1 MNMQFQISGLAI
13 LILLFIFYKSHETL
27 RLYKEKVFYEAM
39 CTIIISLILD
49 IASLFFINFRDVI
62 PIVLVKFVCKSYII
76 SLIWD
81 AKAALSYVLTDL
93 FSQKKHQRVA
103 NIILLVCLIQS
114 VVIFMLP
121 IQIYDENGAVYTYG
135 AADNMVYIFST
146 MYIVTTLAVSFILYK
161 RLNPRRAFAVILWMI
176 IWSISAV
183 IQFLNNEL
191 LIVGFASAMGVL
203 VLFVIMENPEAN
215 LDRELGCF
223 NSYAMARYISQLMQS
238 KQEFGVLE
246 ISFEHS
252 DVFKETKRSV
262 DDVMRQILHMVKPYK
277 EVLAFKKRNIGFI
290 MVSTQKQ
297 RLEAVGKEI
306 STFLSEMDSVHEGVT
321 LILSK
326 QTDSFESTDDLLK
339 CFSYV
344 RSEHADRRGKLFY
357 VTDAIID
364 KYNEQHLIEK
374 EIENALEQDRV
385 EVFLQPIYSNHKN
398 RFTSAEALVR
408 IRKETGDYLS
418 PAKFISIAEES
429 GQILKIGER
438 VFEKVCIFL
447 EKNNIERLGIEYIEI
462 NLSVIQCEQ
471 KDLASRLLDIVK
483 QYKVDPKLINLEIT
497 ETASVSAKAI
507 LLKNMEILIE
517 NGFSFS
523 LDDFGKGES
532 NLMYVVEMPVSI
544 IKLDYD
550 MTKAFFKSERA
561 QHVVRTVVNMAHDM
575 NIKLVA
581 EGIETK
587 EEIDGMYH
595 EDIDYIQGY
604 YYSKPLP
611 MDKAL
616 EFFERA
622 GENER
627 ETNN

>member
-13 LILLFIFYKSHETL
+13 LILLFIFYKSHKTL

-49 IASLFFINFRDVI
+49 IASLFFISIRDVI
-62 PIVLVKFVCKSYII
+62 PIALVNFVCKSYII

-81 AKAALSYVLTDL
+81 LRVALNYVLTDL
-93 FSQKKHQRVA
+93 FSQKKHQKVS
-103 NIILLVCLIQS
+103 NNILLVCLIQS
-114 VVIFMLP
+114 VIIYMLP
-121 IQIYDENGAVYTYG
+121 IHIYDENGAVYTYG
-135 AADNMVYIFST
+135 AADNMVYVFSA
-146 MYIVTTLAVSFILYK
+146 MYLVATISIILILYK
-161 RLNPRRAFAVILWMI
+161 RLNPRRAFAVIFWMI
-176 IWSISAV
+176 LWSISAV
-183 IQFLNNEL
+183 IQFINSEL

-203 VLFVIMENPEAN
+203 ILFVIMENPEAN

-223 NSYAMARYISQLMQS
+223 NSYAMARYISQIMQS
-238 KQEFGVLE
+238 KQEFSVLE

-252 DVFKETKRSV
+252 GVFKDTKLSI
-262 DDVMRQILHMVKPYK
+262 DDVLRQILHMAKSYK
-277 EVLAFKKRNIGFI
+277 DVFVFKKRSIGFI
-290 MVSTQKQ
+290 MVSEQKQ
-297 RLEAVGKEI
+297 WLEAVGKEI
-306 STFLSEMDSVHEGVT
+306 SAFITNMDSVHEGVT

-326 QTDSFESTDDLLK
+326 QTDSFESMDDLLK
-339 CFSYV
+339 FFSYV
-344 RSEHADRRGKLFY
+344 RSEYADRRGQLFY
-357 VTDAIID
+357 VDDTIVD
-364 KYNEQHLIEK
+364 KYNEHHLIEI
-374 EIENALEQDRV
+374 EIENALEEDRV
-385 EVFLQPIYSNHKN
+385 EVFLQPIYSNRKKQ
-398 RFTSAEALVR
+398 FTSAEALVR
-408 IRKETGDYLS
+408 IRKETGDYLP
-418 PAKFISIAEES
+418 PAKFISIAEET

-438 VFEKVCIFL
+438 VFEKVCVFL
-447 EKNNIERLGIEYIEI
+447 KNNEIKRLGIEYIEI

-471 KDLASRLLDIVK
+471 KDLADRLLDIVNK
-483 QYKVDPKLINLEIT
+483 YKVDPKHINLEIT

-507 LLKNMEILIE
+507 LLKNMEKLIA

-550 MTKAFFKSERA
+550 MTKAFFMSEKA

-575 NIKLVA
+575 NIMLVA

-616 EFFERA
+616 EFFEKA
-622 GENER
+622 AFV
-627 ETNN
+627 TVS

>member
-1 MNMQFQISGLAI
+1 M
-13 LILLFIFYKSHETL
+13 
-27 RLYKEKVFYEAM
+27 
-39 CTIIISLILD
+39 
-49 IASLFFINFRDVI
+49 
-62 PIVLVKFVCKSYII
+62 
-76 SLIWD
+76 
-81 AKAALSYVLTDL
+81 

-114 VVIFMLP
+114 VIIYMLP
-121 IQIYDENGAVYTYG
+121 IQIYNEKGAVYTYG
-135 AADNMVYIFST
+135 AADNMVYVFSV
-146 MYIVTTLAVSFILYK
+146 MYIVTTLSIIIMFYK
-161 RLNPRRAFAVILWMI
+161 KLIPRRAFAVILWMI

-183 IQFLNNEL
+183 IQFFNSEL

-203 VLFVIMENPEAN
+203 ILFVIMENPEAN

-223 NSYAMARYISQLMQS
+223 NSYAMAGYISQLMQS
-238 KQEFGVLE
+238 KQEFSVLE

-252 DVFKETKRSV
+252 EVFKEAKRSV
-262 DDVMRQILHMVKPYK
+262 DDIMRQILHMVKPYK
-277 EVLAFKKRNIGFI
+277 EVLVFKKRNIGFI
-290 MVSTQKQ
+290 MVSVQKQ
-297 RLEAVGKEI
+297 RIEAVGKEI
-306 STFLSEMDSVHEGVT
+306 STFFSGMDSIHEGVT

-326 QTDSFESTDDLLK
+326 QPDSFKSMEVLSDFL
-339 CFSYV
+339 SYV
-344 RSEHADRRGKLFY
+344 RSEHADRRGQLFC
-357 VTDAIID
+357 VNDAIVD

-385 EVFLQPIYSNHKN
+385 EVFLQPIYSNRKN
-398 RFTSAEALVR
+398 QFTSAEALVR
-408 IRKETGDYLS
+408 IRKENGDYLS

-447 EKNNIERLGIEYIEI
+447 EKNNIEQLGIEYLEV

-483 QYKVDPKLINLEIT
+483 KYKVDPKRINLEIT
-497 ETASVSAKAI
+497 ETASVSAKEV
-507 LLKNMEILIE
+507 LLNNMEILIA

-550 MTKAFFKSERA
+550 MTKAFFKSEKA

-587 EEIDGMYH
+587 EELDGMYH
-595 EDIDYIQGY
+595 EGIDYIQGY

-616 EFFERA
+616 EFFERQ
-622 GENER
+622 E
-627 ETNN
+627 

>member
-1 MNMQFQISGLAI
+1 MNIHFQLCGLAI
-13 LILLFIFYKSHETL
+13 LILLFIFYKSHKTL
-27 RLYKEKVFYEAM
+27 QLYKEKVFYEAM

-49 IASLFFINFRDVI
+49 IASLMVINFRDTI
-62 PIVLVKFVCKSYII
+62 PIVLVKFVCKSYIV
-76 SLIWD
+76 SLIWG
-81 AKAALSYVLTDL
+81 AKTALNYVLTDL
-93 FSQKKHQRVA
+93 FSQKKHQRIA
-103 NIILLVCLIQS
+103 NIILVVCLIQS
-114 VVIFMLP
+114 IIIYMLP
-121 IQIYDENGAVYTYG
+121 IRIYDEGGVVYTYG
-135 AADNMVYIFST
+135 TSASLVYVFTAI
-146 MYIVTTLAVSFILYK
+146 YILTTLGVTITLHK
-161 RLNPRRAFAVILWMI
+161 KLNPRRAFAVILWMI

-183 IQFLNNEL
+183 IQFFNSGL

-203 VLFVIMENPEAN
+203 ILFVIMENPEAN

-223 NSYAMARYISQLMQS
+223 NSYAMARYISQLMQGN
-238 KQEFGVLE
+238 QEFSVLE

-252 DVFKETKRSV
+252 DVFKESKRSV
-262 DDVMRQILHMVKPYK
+262 DDVMRQMLHMVKPYK
-277 EVLAFKKRNIGFI
+277 EILVFKKIDIGFVMI
-290 MVSTQKQ
+290 SEQ
-297 RLEAVGKEI
+297 RQCLETVGKEL
-306 STFLSEMDSVHEGVT
+306 SRFLSEMDSFYEGVT
-321 LILSK
+321 FILLNHV
-326 QTDSFESTDDLLK
+326 DSFENTNDLLR
-339 CFSYV
+339 FLSYV
-344 RSEHADRRGKLFY
+344 RSEYADRRGQLFC
-357 VTDAIID
+357 VNDAIVE
-364 KYNEQHLIEK
+364 KYNEQHLIEI

-385 EVFLQPIYSNHKN
+385 EVFLQPIYSNHKKQ
-398 RFTSAEALVR
+398 FTSAEALVR
-408 IRKETGDYLS
+408 IRKETGDLLS
-418 PAKFISIAEES
+418 PAKFISIAEEN

-438 VFEKVCIFL
+438 VFEKICEFL

-471 KDLASRLLDIVK
+471 ENLASRLLDIVK
-483 QYKVDPKLINLEIT
+483 KYKVDPKLINLEIT
-497 ETASVSAKAI
+497 ETASVSARAI

-550 MTKAFFKSERA
+550 MTKAFFQSQKARG
-561 QHVVRTVVNMAHDM
+561 VVRSVVKMAHDM
-575 NIKLVA
+575 NMKLVA

-622 GENER
+622 EMN
-627 ETNN
+627 